1 MAALSDPHIC
11 PIYDVG
17 PNYLVMEFIDGKS
30 LRGPLP
36 LEQAL
41 AIAIQLADAS
51 DAAHKKGITHRDL
64 KPANAMLTKSEGN
77 VSSPS
82 TRGRLSF
89 R

>member
-1 MAALSDPHIC
+1 MLGRI
-11 PIYDVG
+11 
-17 PNYLVMEFIDGKS
+17 YLVMEFIDGKS
-30 LRGPLP
+30 LKGPLP

-41 AIAIQLADAS
+41 AIAIQLADPS
-51 DAAHKKGITHRDL
+51 DAAHKRAITRRDL